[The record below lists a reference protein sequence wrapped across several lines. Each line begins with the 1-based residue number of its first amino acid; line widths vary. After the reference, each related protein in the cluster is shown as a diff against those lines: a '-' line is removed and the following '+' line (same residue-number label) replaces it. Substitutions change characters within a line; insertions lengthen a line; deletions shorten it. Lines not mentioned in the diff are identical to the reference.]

1 MARVALHH
9 GVSGLEAGVGDLGH
23 VERLV
28 VRLLSGDD
36 WGVGHQ
42 REVDPGGSRS
52 GSGVIQLRSINYE
65 FGKPGVGNQVG
76 LELVEIDIEGSVKPQ

>member
-1 MARVALHH
+1 MARVALDH

-36 WGVGHQ
+36 WGVGH
-42 REVDPGGSRS
+42 
-52 GSGVIQLRSINYE
+52 
-65 FGKPGVGNQVG
+65 
-76 LELVEIDIEGSVKPQ
+76 